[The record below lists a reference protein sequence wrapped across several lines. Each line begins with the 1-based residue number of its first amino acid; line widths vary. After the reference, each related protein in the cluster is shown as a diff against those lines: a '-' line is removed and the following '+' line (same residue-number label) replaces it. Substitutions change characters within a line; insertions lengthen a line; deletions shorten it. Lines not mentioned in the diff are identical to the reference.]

1 MITKSIIY
9 CQIRDFLNKFDAK
22 LIYADSDCMFVKYE
36 VLERIRVKFDEIRI
50 ENADLK
56 EKLRDKE
63 KSFYRLEDRYDEML
77 LLENLNNLE
86 LTSKIEEIIHQNANL
101 LEQNKELSKSLK
113 ESEEKFTK
121 FKENWND
128 AYYTDDYLEN

>member
-1 MITKSIIY
+1 MIVKSIMY

-22 LIYADSDCMFVKYE
+22 LIYADSECMFVKYE

-77 LLENLNNLE
+77 ILENLNNIE
-86 LTSKIEEIIHQNANL
+86 LTSKIEEIIHQNAFL
-101 LEQNKELSKSLK
+101 LEQNKELSKSISDKQKLL
-113 ESEEKFTK
+113 SDF
-121 FKENWND
+121 ND
-128 AYYTDDYLEN
+128 SYLEN